1 MKIAEDQPSG
11 LTALDRP
18 NSYIGRSVPRP
29 NLARLTQGRGQY
41 VTDVVLPRMVHVAFV
56 RSPHAHARI
65 KRIEAEQAR
74 KAPGLVAVVT
84 GPELAKVITP
94 WVGVLTHLKGIK
106 SAPQHAIAVERACW
120 QGEAV
125 CAVVAKSRAEAED
138 ACALVEVEYEV
149 LPAVTD
155 AETALDAQ
163 TPVIHP
169 ELGDNLT
176 FERALNAGDPDKAFA
191 EADAVV
197 ETTFLFG
204 RHTGVTNEPRAIVA
218 DWNAGEERLTVY
230 QGTQAPHM
238 TLNLFAKH
246 LGIEEHQVRV
256 VTKDV
261 GGSFGI
267 KVHIYAD
274 EMAVVALS
282 KLLKRPV
289 KFIADRLESFVTD
302 IHARDH
308 RVNAKIG
315 VKRDG
320 TITAF
325 AIDDLTGIGP
335 YSVYPRT
342 SGIEANQIV
351 NLVGGP
357 YTCPNYRAR
366 ARVVFQNKN
375 VMCQYRAVGHPIATA
390 VTEGLVELAAAKIG
404 MDVTEIRRRNLLP
417 DDKYPATSAAGLK
430 FERLSHHGCLDKILR
445 MMDYEN
451 LRAEQTRLRGQGIH
465 RGIGFASFVEV
476 TNPSAAFYGVGG
488 ARISSQDGATVR
500 LDATGAV
507 FCHSGVTEQGQGA
520 EAVLAQCVATSFG
533 VPIERVRVITGDTD
547 NTPYGGGTWASRAA
561 GIGGEAA
568 WQAGKALRGNV
579 LAAAASI
586 LQADPQA
593 LDIRNGVVVDAD
605 TGRERMPLEEV
616 ARIVYFRPDTLPPG
630 FQAEFMAT
638 RHYVPRA
645 YPFAFTNG
653 VQASYLEVDIRTGEV
668 RLLKHWCVE
677 DCGTVINPQL
687 VDEQI
692 RGGIVQGIGAAL
704 FEHCLYD
711 AEGQML
717 NANMMDYL
725 VPMAAEMPDIEVGH
739 VVTPTADSEL
749 GAKGAGE
756 AGTAGA
762 PGCVM
767 NAINDALRPLGAAPI
782 TQMPITPERVLA
794 ALRAST
800 SSPHGG
806 EWSGWRGLPSYRSLL
821 PNPLTRIA
829 SHIRP
834 LPHGER

>member
-1 MKIAEDQPSG
+1 MKIADDQPSG
-11 LTALDRP
+11 LSALDRP

-29 NLARLTQGRGQY
+29 NLARLTQGRGHY
-41 VTDVVLPRMVHVAFV
+41 VSDVTLPRMVHVGFL

-65 KRIEAEQAR
+65 KAIDAAAAN
-74 KAPGLVAVVT
+74 KAPGVVAVVT

-106 SAPQHAIAVERACW
+106 SAPQCAIAVERACW

-125 CAVVAKSRAEAED
+125 CAVVAKTRAQAED
-138 ACALVEVEYEV
+138 ACALIAVDYEP

-155 AETALDAQ
+155 AETALDKT

-176 FERALNAGDPDKAFA
+176 FERALTAGEPDKAFA
-191 EADAVV
+191 EADAIA
-197 ETTFLFG
+197 EATFVFG

-218 DWNAGEERLTVY
+218 DWNPGDERLTVY

-238 TLNLFAKH
+238 TQDIFAKH
-246 LGIEEHQVRV
+246 LDLQSHQVRV
-256 VTKDV
+256 ITKDV

-267 KVHIYAD
+267 KVHVYAD
-274 EMAVVALS
+274 EMATVALS
-282 KLLKRPV
+282 KLLRRPV
-289 KFIADRLESFVTD
+289 KFVADRLESFATD

-308 RVNAKIG
+308 RVKARIG
-315 VKRDG
+315 VTRDG
-320 TITAF
+320 AITAF
-325 AIDDLTGIGP
+325 EIDDLTGIGP

-342 SGIEANQIV
+342 SGIEANQVV

-390 VTEGLVELAAAKIG
+390 VTEGLVDLAAAKIG
-404 MDVTEIRRRNLLP
+404 MDPAELRRRNLFA
-417 DDKYPATSAAGLK
+417 DDAYPAAGASGIK
-430 FERLSHHGCLDKILR
+430 FEKLSHHASLDKILK
-445 MMDYEN
+445 MMDYPK
-451 LRAEQTRLRGQGIH
+451 LRAEQARHRERGVY
-465 RGIGFASFVEV
+465 RGIGLASFIEV

-488 ARISSQDGATVR
+488 ARISSQDGATLR

-507 FCHSGVTEQGQGA
+507 FVHSGATEQGQGA
-520 EAVLAQCVATSFG
+520 EAVLAQCVATAFG
-533 VPIERVRVITGDTD
+533 VGIERVRVITGDTD

-568 WQAGKALRGNV
+568 WRAGKALRENV
-579 LAAAASI
+579 LAAAASM
-586 LQADPQA
+586 LQADPNT
-593 LDIRNGVVVDAD
+593 LDIRAGIVVDAA
-605 TGRERMPLEEV
+605 TGRERVPLEEV
-616 ARIVYFRPDTLPPG
+616 ARVVYFRPDTLPPD
-630 FQAEFMAT
+630 FQAEFVVT

-645 YPFAFTNG
+645 WPFAFTNG
-653 VQASYLEVDIRTGEV
+653 VQASYLEVDIRTGAV
-668 RLLKHWCVE
+668 KLLKHWCVE

-692 RGGIVQGIGAAL
+692 RGGIVQGIGGAL
-704 FEHCLYD
+704 YEHCLYD
-711 AEGQML
+711 EAGQLL
-717 NANMMDYL
+717 NGNLMDYL
-725 VPMAAEMPDIEVGH
+725 VPMAPEMPDIDVGH

-762 PGCVM
+762 PACVM
-767 NAINDALRPLGAAPI
+767 NALNDALRPLGAAPLVE
-782 TQMPITPERVLA
+782 MPFTPERVLR
-794 ALRAST
+794 AL
-800 SSPHGG
+800 GKV
-806 EWSGWRGLPSYRSLL
+806 
-821 PNPLTRIA
+821 
-829 SHIRP
+829 
-834 LPHGER
+834 

>member
-1 MKIAEDQPSG
+1 MKISEDSPPVLS
-11 LTALDRP
+11 ALDRP

-29 NLARLTQGRGQY
+29 NLARLSQGRAQF
-41 VTDVVLPRMVHVAFV
+41 VSDLTLPRMAHVAFV

-65 KRIEAEQAR
+65 TAIETAAAK
-74 KAPGLVAVVT
+74 KAPAVIAVVT
-84 GPELAKVITP
+84 GAELAKVITP

-106 SAPQHAIAVERACW
+106 SAPQHAIAMERACW

-125 CAVVAKSRAEAED
+125 CAVVARTRAEAED
-138 ACALVEVEYEV
+138 ACELVEVRYEE

-155 AETALDAQ
+155 AETALDPG
-163 TPVIHP
+163 TLVIHP

-176 FERALNAGDPDKAFA
+176 FERVHVAGDPDKGFKD
-191 EADAVV
+191 ADAVV
-197 ETTFLFG
+197 ETTFVFG
-204 RHTGVTNEPRAIVA
+204 RHTGVCNEPRAIVA
-218 DWNAGEERLTVY
+218 DWNPSEQRLTVY

-238 TLNLFAKH
+238 MQNLFAKH
-246 LGIEEHQVRV
+246 LALEEHQVRV

-267 KVHIYAD
+267 KVHTYAD
-274 EMAVVALS
+274 EMATVALS
-282 KLLKRPV
+282 KLLKRPI
-289 KFIADRLESFVTD
+289 KFVADRIESFVTD

-308 RVNAKIG
+308 RVKAKIG
-315 VKRDG
+315 VKNDG
-320 TITAF
+320 TITAWE
-325 AIDDLTGIGP
+325 IDDLTGIGP

-351 NLVGGP
+351 NLTGGP

-404 MDVTEIRRRNLLP
+404 MDPLEIRRRNLIP
-417 DDKYPATSAAGLK
+417 DDAHPSVGPSGIK
-430 FERLSHHGCLDKILR
+430 FEALSHHEALAHLDA
-445 MMDYEN
+445 MMNYAG
-451 LRAEQTRLRGQGIH
+451 LRAEQKRLRERGIH
-465 RGIGFASFVEV
+465 RGIGFASFIEV

-488 ARISSQDGATVR
+488 AKISAQDGVTMK
-500 LDATGAV
+500 LDAQGAII
-507 FCHSGVTEQGQGA
+507 CQTGVTEQGQGA
-520 EAVLAQCVATSFG
+520 EAVIAQVAATAFG

-568 WQAGKALRGNV
+568 WQAGKALRANV
-579 LAAAASI
+579 LACAASI
-586 LQADPQA
+586 LQAKPEN
-593 LDIRNGVVVDAD
+593 LDIRSGAVVDHD
-605 TGRERMPLEEV
+605 SGTERLPLHEL
-616 ARIVYFRPDTLPPG
+616 ARIAYFRPDTLPPG
-630 FQAEFMAT
+630 FQAELMAT

-645 YPFAFTNG
+645 WPFAFTNG
-653 VQASYLEVDIRTGEV
+653 IQASYLEVDTDSGFV
-668 RLLKHWCVE
+668 TLLKHWCVE

-692 RGGIVQGIGAAL
+692 RGGVVQGLGGAL

-711 AEGQML
+711 ERGQLL
-717 NANMMDYL
+717 NGNMADYL
-725 VPMAAEMPDIEVGH
+725 VPMAAEMPDIEIGH

-762 PGCVM
+762 PGAVM
-767 NAINDALRPLGAAPI
+767 NAINDALRALGAK
-782 TQMPITPERVLA
+782 TLTDMPFTPGRILPALERV
-794 ALRAST
+794 
-800 SSPHGG
+800 
-806 EWSGWRGLPSYRSLL
+806 
-821 PNPLTRIA
+821 
-829 SHIRP
+829 
-834 LPHGER
+834 

>member
-1 MKIAEDQPSG
+1 MKIADDQPSG

-41 VTDVVLPRMVHVAFV
+41 VSDVTLPRMAHVAFV

-65 KRIEAEQAR
+65 KAIDAVAAK
-74 KAPGLVAVVT
+74 KAPGVVAVVT
-84 GPELAKVITP
+84 GAELAKVMTP

-106 SAPQHAIAVERACW
+106 SAPQHALAVERACW

-125 CAVVAKSRAEAED
+125 CAVVARTRAQAED
-138 ACALVEVEYEV
+138 ACALVAIDYEP

-155 AETALDAQ
+155 AETALDAT

-176 FERALNAGDPDKAFA
+176 FERTLNAGDPDKGFA

-197 ETTFLFG
+197 TTTFVFG

-218 DWNAGEERLTVY
+218 DWNPGEQRLTVY

-238 TLNLFAKH
+238 TQNLFAKH
-246 LGIEEHQVRV
+246 LGLEEHQVRV

-267 KVHIYAD
+267 KVHVYAD
-274 EMAVVALS
+274 EMATAALS
-282 KLLKRPV
+282 RLLKRPI
-289 KFIADRLESFVTD
+289 KFVADRLESFVTD

-308 RVNAKIG
+308 RIHAKIG
-315 VKRDG
+315 IKRDG

-357 YTCPNYRAR
+357 YTCPNYRAH

-404 MDVTEIRRRNLLP
+404 MDPLEIRRRNLFP
-417 DDKYPATSAAGLK
+417 DDGYPAQSAAGLK
-430 FERLSHHGCLDKILR
+430 FEGLSHHASLDKLLT
-445 MMDYEN
+445 MMDYTK
-451 LRAEQTRLRGQGIH
+451 LRAEQARLRGTGVH
-465 RGIGFASFVEV
+465 RGIGFASFIEV

-500 LDATGAV
+500 LDASGAV
-507 FCHSGVTEQGQGA
+507 FVHSGVTEQGQGA
-520 EAVLAQCVATSFG
+520 ESVLAQCVATSFG
-533 VPIERVRVITGDTD
+533 VPIERVRVVTGDTD

-568 WQAGKALRGNV
+568 WQAGKALR
-579 LAAAASI
+579 
-586 LQADPQA
+586 
-593 LDIRNGVVVDAD
+593 
-605 TGRERMPLEEV
+605 
-616 ARIVYFRPDTLPPG
+616 
-630 FQAEFMAT
+630 
-638 RHYVPRA
+638 
-645 YPFAFTNG
+645 
-653 VQASYLEVDIRTGEV
+653 
-668 RLLKHWCVE
+668 
-677 DCGTVINPQL
+677 
-687 VDEQI
+687 
-692 RGGIVQGIGAAL
+692 
-704 FEHCLYD
+704 
-711 AEGQML
+711 
-717 NANMMDYL
+717 
-725 VPMAAEMPDIEVGH
+725 
-739 VVTPTADSEL
+739 
-749 GAKGAGE
+749 
-756 AGTAGA
+756 
-762 PGCVM
+762 
-767 NAINDALRPLGAAPI
+767 AI
-782 TQMPITPERVLA
+782 
-794 ALRAST
+794 
-800 SSPHGG
+800 
-806 EWSGWRGLPSYRSLL
+806 
-821 PNPLTRIA
+821 
-829 SHIRP
+829 
-834 LPHGER
+834 

>member
-65 KRIEAEQAR
+65 VKIDTAQAR
-74 KAPGLVAVVT
+74 EAPGVIAVVT
-84 GPELAKVITP
+84 GAELAGVITP

-125 CAVVAKSRAEAED
+125 CGVVAKSRAEAED
-138 ACALVEVEYEV
+138 ACALVAVDYEALV
-149 LPAVTD
+149 GVTD
-155 AETALDAQ
+155 PETALDAK

-176 FERALNAGDPDKAFA
+176 FERVLNAGDADKGLAS
-191 EADAVV
+191 ADAVV

-218 DWNAGEERLTVY
+218 DWNPGEQRLTVY

-238 TLNLFAKH
+238 TQNLFAKH
-246 LGIEEHQVRV
+246 LGLEEHQVRV
-256 VTKDV
+256 LTKDV

-274 EMAVVALS
+274 EMATVALS

-289 KFIADRLESFVTD
+289 KFVADRLESFVTD

-308 RVNAKIG
+308 RVKAKIG
-315 VKRDG
+315 VTRDG
-320 TITAF
+320 AITAF
-325 AIDDLTGIGP
+325 EIDDLTGIGP

-342 SGIEANQIV
+342 SGIEANQVV

-390 VTEGLVELAAAKIG
+390 VTEVLVEQAAAKIG
-404 MDVTEIRRRNLLP
+404 VDAAEIRRRNLFP

-430 FERLSHHGCLDKILR
+430 FEGLSHHASLDKILR
-445 MMDYEN
+445 MMDYDA
-451 LRAEQTRLRGQGIH
+451 LRAEQARVRQTSVH
-465 RGIGFASFVEV
+465 RGIGLASFVEV

-500 LDATGAV
+500 LDATGAI

-520 EAVLAQCVATSFG
+520 ESVLAQCVATSFG
-533 VPIERVRVITGDTD
+533 VPIERVRVVTGDTD

-586 LQADPQA
+586 LQADPKA
-593 LDIRNGVVVDAD
+593 LAIRSGVIVDAD
-605 TGRERMPLEEV
+605 SGRERMGLDEV

-630 FQAEFMAT
+630 FQPEFVVT
-638 RHYVPRA
+638 RHYVPRGW
-645 YPFAFTNG
+645 PFAFTNG
-653 VQASYLEVDIRTGEV
+653 VQASYLEVDIRTGAV
-668 RLLKHWCVE
+668 KLLKHWCVE

-692 RGGIVQGIGAAL
+692 RGGIVQGVGAVL

-711 AEGQML
+711 GDGQML
-717 NANMMDYL
+717 NGNMMDYL
-725 VPMAAEMPDIEVGH
+725 VPMAGEMPDIEIGH
-739 VVTPTADSEL
+739 VVTPTADSQL

-762 PGCVM
+762 PACVM

-794 ALRAST
+794 ALPARRT
-800 SSPHGG
+800 I
-806 EWSGWRGLPSYRSLL
+806 E
-821 PNPLTRIA
+821 
-829 SHIRP
+829 
-834 LPHGER
+834 